1 MLFICN
7 SSAICPLNIRLT
19 VVESQKYAYEFRKN
33 HSQLRKICVNL
44 NRQKYYPQFNRN
56 HVLTNRIQCVLVE
69 HCFVGDKTRT
79 SISVEEISIFKKHN
93 SNRIFLIQ
101 HIEIYYLLVS
111 KVLYDCM
118 FMFCKILKKYSPNA
132 HCLRLVSVSVASL
145 FDMHI

>member
-79 SISVEEISIFKKHN
+79 SISVEEIFIFKKHN

-101 HIEIYYLLVS
+101 YIEIYFSNGLFFFERCSLITTTSFEKEHSIAYI
-111 KVLYDCM
+111 Y
-118 FMFCKILKKYSPNA
+118 ILKPFPTLHSN
-132 HCLRLVSVSVASL
+132 
-145 FDMHI
+145 FF